1 MPAAGRKSGIL
12 NFYQKKRFMNNGTIY
27 SNITNKV
34 ATLTF
39 FHPASNSLP
48 SDLLNR
54 LIKSIEQLGMNDE
67 VSVILLQSEGEKTFC
82 AGASFNELMQIK
94 NFDEGKTFFSGF
106 ANLINTM
113 RKCPKLIIGRVQGK
127 AVGGGVGII
136 AATDYCYATETADIK
151 LSELSIGIGP
161 FVIAPAIER
170 KMGLAALGE
179 LTINA
184 TEWKTSYW
192 AKRKGLFAKV
202 FESSRDMDE
211 FLTILTSKL
220 AGYNL
225 MAMEEMKKV
234 LWEKTEHWDQLLV
247 ERAEISGNLVLSEFT
262 KNALS
267 KFKK

>member
-1 MPAAGRKSGIL
+1 
-12 NFYQKKRFMNNGTIY
+12 MNNGTI
-27 SNITNKV
+27 STNISNKV

-48 SDLLNR
+48 SDLLSR
-54 LIKSIEQLGMNDE
+54 LIESIERLGNNED
-67 VSVILLQSEGEKTFC
+67 VKVILLQSEGVKTFC
-82 AGASFNELMQIK
+82 AGASFNELKQIK
-94 NFDEGKTFFSGF
+94 NLEGGKAFFSGF
-106 ANLINTM
+106 ANLINAM

-136 AATDYCYATETADIK
+136 AATDYCYATESSDIK

-170 KMGLAALGE
+170 KMGVSALSE

-184 TEWKTSYW
+184 TEWKTAYW
-192 AKRKGLFAKV
+192 AKRRGLFAKV
-202 FESSRDMDE
+202 FENSRDMDQ
-211 FLTILTSKL
+211 FLGILTAKL
-220 AGYNL
+220 AGYSL
-225 MAMEEMKKV
+225 KAMEEMKKV
-234 LWEKTEHWDQLLV
+234 LWENTEHWDQLLI

-262 KNALS
+262 KNALN

>member
-1 MPAAGRKSGIL
+1 
-12 NFYQKKRFMNNGTIY
+12 MNNGTI
-27 SNITNKV
+27 STNISNKV

-48 SDLLNR
+48 SDLLSR
-54 LIKSIEQLGMNDE
+54 LIESIERLGNNED
-67 VSVILLQSEGEKTFC
+67 VKVILLQSEGVKTFC
-82 AGASFNELMQIK
+82 AGASFNELKQIK
-94 NFDEGKTFFSGF
+94 NLEGGKAFFSGF
-106 ANLINTM
+106 ANLINAM

-136 AATDYCYATETADIK
+136 AATDYCYATESSDIK

-170 KMGLAALGE
+170 KMGVSALSE

-184 TEWKTSYW
+184 TEWKTAYW
-192 AKRKGLFAKV
+192 AKRRGLFAKV
-202 FESSRDMDE
+202 FENSRDMDQ
-211 FLTILTSKL
+211 FLGILTTKL
-220 AGYNL
+220 AGYSL
-225 MAMEEMKKV
+225 KAMEEMKKV
-234 LWEKTEHWDQLLV
+234 LWENTEHWDQLLI

-262 KNALS
+262 KNALN